1 METKEKKPRRLR
13 WILMGIVVLLVAA
26 AVSAEAMQRWRI
38 EQAVETGMQMLDL
51 PYVWG
56 AEGPDA
62 YDCSGLVKTCMAAA
76 WVETPRQ
83 AVEIGDGPWT
93 RVENAG
99 DLRRGDIVCFDTL
112 DDWDQSD
119 HVGIYLGDDQV
130 LHASYGKQKV
140 IISTM
145 GYFGDTFSWGLRPI
159 CHFDLEAMICALKPN
174 D

>member
-1 METKEKKPRRLR
+1 MLNYQAFSAFVQGGSHKDKDKPCEDWAAHYNDPQGRFCLAVICDGHSDSSCFRSERGSRLGCR
-13 WILMGIVVLLVAA
+13 
-26 AVSAEAMQRWRI
+26 AVTE
-38 EQAVETGMQMLDL
+38 E
-51 PYVWG
+51 
-56 AEGPDA
+56 
-62 YDCSGLVKTCMAAA
+62 MAA
-76 WVETPRQ
+76 WFEK

-159 CHFDLEAMICALKPN
+159 RHFDLEAMICALKPN

>member
-1 METKEKKPRRLR
+1 MDTKEKKPRRWR
-13 WILMGIVVLLVAA
+13 SILVVILIAVIALAA
-26 AVSAEAMQRWRI
+26 GGEVLQRWRI
-38 EQAVETGMQMLDL
+38 EQAIDTGMQMLDL

-76 WVETPRQ
+76 WIETPRQ
-83 AVEIGDGPWT
+83 AVEIGDGPWQ
-93 RVENAG
+93 RIEDAAK
-99 DLRRGDIVCFDTL
+99 LRRGDIVCFDTL

-119 HVGIYLGDDQV
+119 HVGIYLGNDQV

-140 IISTM
+140 IISTL

-159 CHFDLEAMICALKPN
+159 RHLDF
-174 D
+174 